1 MTSATVV
8 YVAYGVTE
16 IDMAWIPDDVAVVV
30 VHNDDALRY
39 EACRHRSVEHIHPAR
54 NLGFGAAANVAM
66 SSVHTERVILCN
78 PDTVLGPEHF
88 HALAEATLDEI
99 VTVPLVED
107 DGTPNAVVSP
117 YWGVVGFMATALR
130 LGRFVPRGG
139 SLRSGVTR
147 LLGKWGSGHREAL
160 EQVPGVWPATD
171 RWATGAVISLP
182 ADLVRSV
189 GGFDE
194 EYFLYFEDA
203 DLQQRLAAAHPDL
216 RIRLADVGAGRHL
229 VGGSV
234 AQDGERLTV
243 AQHRR
248 RSAVTYATRQHGLRW
263 RLAGA
268 LVAGG
273 GR

>member
-1 MTSATVV
+1 MTASTVV

-16 IDMAWIPDDVAVVV
+16 IDMAWIPDDVSVVV
-30 VHNDDALRY
+30 VHNDDALCY
-39 EACRHRSVEHIHPAR
+39 EACRHRSVEHLHPAR
-54 NLGFGAAANVAM
+54 NLGFGAAVNVAM

-78 PDTVLGPEHF
+78 PDTVLRPEHF
-88 HALAEATLDEI
+88 QALAGATLDEI
-99 VTVPLVED
+99 VTIPLVED

-117 YWGVVGFMATALR
+117 YWGVVSFVATALR
-130 LGRFVPRGG
+130 LGRFVPRDG
-139 SLRSGVTR
+139 SVRSGVTH

-160 EQVPGVWPATD
+160 AQVPGVWPAAD

-194 EYFLYFEDA
+194 DYFLYFEDA
-203 DLQQRLAAAHPDL
+203 DLQQRLAAAHPEL
-216 RIRLADVGAGRHL
+216 RIRLADVDAGRHL

-234 AQDGERLTV
+234 GQEAERRAV

-248 RSAVTYATRQHGLRW
+248 HSAATYATRQHGLRW
-263 RLAGA
+263 RVAEA